1 MKTLSILLMLL
12 TLLMMV
18 GFGMFYLLGFAM
30 SFDAPGSTSDPKA
43 WGMRLLMFAPAIIFL
58 VVLILSWQA
67 YAAGNFRKSVFLGA
81 VSPAICIILFGW
93 MVVTSMMSLKQY
105 QNQVAEEKEMEARY
119 PKETYTRTG
128 PLGIDSI
135 IVWSSGIVAYRLH
148 IEGTENT
155 WDGPLGDLSKDRKT
169 ITYDRRPD
177 TRLPMEELYH
187 FMDPEGRIFTN
198 VYAVK

>member
-1 MKTLSILLMLL
+1 MKTLAILLMLL

-67 YAAGNFRKSVFLGA
+67 YAAGNYRKSVLLGI
-81 VSPAICIILFGW
+81 VSPAICIALYIW
-93 MVVTSMMSLKQY
+93 MMVTSMMSLKFY

-128 PLGIDSI
+128 PLGTDSI

-148 IEGTENT
+148 IEGMENT

-187 FMDPEGRIFTN
+187 FMDQEGRIFTN
-198 VYAVK
+198 IYEVK

>member
-67 YAAGNFRKSVFLGA
+67 YAAGNYRKSVLLGI
-81 VSPAICIILFGW
+81 VSPAICIALYIW
-93 MVVTSMMSLKQY
+93 MMVTSMMSLKSY

-128 PLGIDSI
+128 PLGTDSI

-148 IEGTENT
+148 IEGMENT

-187 FMDPEGRIFTN
+187 FMDQEGRIFTN
-198 VYAVK
+198 IYEVK

>member
-18 GFGMFYLLGFAM
+18 GFSMFYLLGFAM

-67 YAAGNFRKSVFLGA
+67 YAAGNYRKSVLLGI
-81 VSPAICIILFGW
+81 VSPAICIALYIW
-93 MVVTSMMSLKQY
+93 MMVTSMMSLKSY
-105 QNQVAEEKEMEARY
+105 QNQVAEEKEMEVRY

-128 PLGIDSI
+128 PLGTDSI

-148 IEGTENT
+148 IEGMENT

-187 FMDPEGRIFTN
+187 FMDQEGRIFTN
-198 VYAVK
+198 IYEVK

>member
-1 MKTLSILLMLL
+1 MKTLAILLMLL

-148 IEGTENT
+148 IEGMENT